1 MAVIDV
7 GRCGSVVHAWRKLKR
22 VVERSGVL
30 REQKENM
37 RHIKKSKRKR
47 DKLNAAT
54 RRIKRQRRSEQVR

>member
-30 REQKENM
+30 REQKEKT
-37 RHIKKSKRKR
+37 RHTKQSERKR
-47 DKLNAAT
+47 EKVNAAK
-54 RRIKRQRRSEQVR
+54 RRIKRQRRAEQIR